1 MSKTLIALAA
11 IAAGAIATDS
21 PALDV
26 GARFEAP
33 DDVAEQL
40 IVAGNAKPDDAE
52 PKSKVRRTK
61 VRLLVDSV
69 YGNANDVVE
78 LDAAQLKD
86 AKASGLADDDKS
98 AVAYAA
104 GLPQNNP
111 KA

>member
-1 MSKTLIALAA
+1 MPKNLIALAA
-11 IAAGAIATDS
+11 IAAAVITPDS
-21 PALDV
+21 PALEV
-26 GARFEAP
+26 GAKFEAP
-33 DDVAEQL
+33 DDLAEKL
-40 IVAGNAKPDDAE
+40 IATGDAKPDEAE
-52 PKSKVRRTK
+52 PKSKARRTK
-61 VRLLVDSV
+61 VRLLIDSV

-111 KA
+111 KV